1 MIILFILPFLIAG
14 LVIAWVFGVKP
25 LVENTRTIKDHYEK
39 FGRENK

>member
-25 LVENTRTIKDHYEK
+25 LVEDRYEK
-39 FGRENK
+39 SGKENK